1 MLKERHFHKS
11 SVRTEEVCSLAGYS
25 LAPVDDS
32 PSLLLQ
38 GEGERVLVI
47 GDLHIGWEVNLAQQG
62 IHVPSQTHK
71 LLDRLTDVIGKS
83 SPTRLLFL
91 GDVKDT
97 VVGAELEEWRD
108 IPEFFE
114 KLVALVPDIQVI
126 QGNHDGN
133 LEPMT
138 PPQVKILPPS
148 GIALWGKYGLF
159 HGHAWPAPELL
170 GCESLIQGHLH
181 PVVVFTDAL
190 GYRITR
196 PVWVRAPCDGT
207 RLARAILKQP
217 KLRRIKDIHA
227 KLKERYG
234 IELKVI
240 RCLFAP
246 PFNDF
251 LGGRPINTREPSGS
265 RSRWTRTDRFGPLL
279 RGRIVNMNEAEVQL
293 LDGTYLGTVKQ
304 LRAFA

>member
-1 MLKERHFHKS
+1 M
-11 SVRTEEVCSLAGYS
+11 
-25 LAPVDDS
+25 APVDDS

-38 GEGERVLVI
+38 GKGERVLVI

-62 IHVPSQTHK
+62 VHVPSQTSK
-71 LLDRLTDVIGKS
+71 LVDRLVDVIGKS
-83 SPTRLLFL
+83 NPTRILFL

-97 VVGAELEEWRD
+97 VVGAELEEWKD

-114 KLVALVPDIQVI
+114 KLVPLVPDIQII

-133 LEPMT
+133 IEPMT
-138 PPQVKILPPS
+138 PRQVKILPPS
-148 GIALWGKYGLF
+148 GIALWGKYGVF

-170 GCESLIQGHLH
+170 GCEVLIQGHLH
-181 PVVVFTDAL
+181 PVVAFTDAL

-196 PVWVRAPCDGT
+196 PVWVRAPCDGA

-217 KLRRIKDIHA
+217 KLRRIKDLED
-227 KLKERYG
+227 KLRERYG
-234 IELKVI
+234 AELRVS
-240 RCLFAP
+240 RCLFVP
-246 PFNDF
+246 TFNDF
-251 LGGRPINTREPSGS
+251 LGGRPINTRR
-265 RSRWTRTDRFGPLL
+265 RSETKWTRTDRFGPLL
-279 RGRIVNMNEAEVQL
+279 RRRIVDMNEAEVQL